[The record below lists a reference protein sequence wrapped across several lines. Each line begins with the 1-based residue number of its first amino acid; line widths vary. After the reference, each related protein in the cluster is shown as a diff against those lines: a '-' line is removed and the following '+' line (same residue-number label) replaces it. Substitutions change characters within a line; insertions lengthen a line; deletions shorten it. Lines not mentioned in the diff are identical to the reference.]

1 MRNCLLILIIGFFL
15 PIFAWSDGG
24 LSLSCSQLIGKC
36 EKVPQPLQLA
46 SDACKW
52 EQKAVGC
59 EGLAKSDPETAKHI
73 RSCDPKALCDGAIS
87 GPIDQ
92 LRGCFSGAVDVG
104 KEFWDAIA
112 SVPELAGKGAEAI
125 RSCWTNAECRNKA
138 LKSSLENAPR
148 RMMLSNPIL
157 APLAFAHMY
166 MKGELTKED
175 FDKALRVS
183 KSLLEKGK
191 DYLVKQGVK
200 LACFDT
206 KTQAEMICYGVFSVV
221 NPAGAAG
228 LLAKA
233 PKLAKILKTAGL
245 AAKEA
250 GAAGK
255 AADAAVDLS
264 RMAKLS
270 NVERVA
276 EAEKLLGRGL
286 SEQQR
291 QALLK
296 AHEVGAET
304 GRGYGTYSTTDLKQK
319 ADILKAAGFSD
330 AERDQLMRQGVA
342 GLFSDT
348 QKARNF
354 ANQARLEA
362 DKLRVS
368 GNVKDATTRYRSSA
382 DSYEV
387 YMKDAKAAKSE
398 RDYLVGAELN
408 ARAERYDKA
417 AEYYLQSKS
426 ALRSNEK
433 AEVVFETLRREKDEL
448 RVIAA
453 KNRDKPGVQK
463 AYEDHRKLIEAVV
476 NNKSFQLGDAWKRE
490 LLKP

>member
-1 MRNCLLILIIGFFL
+1 MRNSLLILIISFFL
-15 PIFAWSDGG
+15 PMLSWSQ
-24 LSLSCSQLIGKC
+24 SLPMACSQLLGKC
-36 EKVPQPLQLA
+36 DKVPQPLQLA
-46 SDACKW
+46 SEACKW

-59 EGLAKSDPETAKHI
+59 EDLAKADADAAKHI
-73 RSCDPKALCDGAIS
+73 RSCDPKALCDGAIAT
-87 GPIDQ
+87 PIDQ

-125 RSCWTNAECRNKA
+125 KACWTNVECRNNA
-138 LKSSLENAPR
+138 LKTSLQNAPR
-148 RMMLSNPIL
+148 NMMLSNPIL
-157 APLAFAHMY
+157 APLAYAYMY
-166 MKGELTKED
+166 MKGDLTKAD
-175 FDKALRVS
+175 LDKAVQVS

-191 DYLVKQGVK
+191 DYLKKQGVK

-233 PKLAKILKTAGL
+233 PKLGKLLKAAGM

-250 GAAGK
+250 NVATK
-255 AADAAVDLS
+255 TTEAAVDLA

-270 NVERVA
+270 NPQRVA
-276 EAEKLLGRGL
+276 EAEKLLGRSL

-291 QALLK
+291 QALIK

-304 GRGYGTYSTTDLKQK
+304 GRGYGTYSATDLKQK

-330 AERDQLMRQGVA
+330 AERSTLMRQGVA
-342 GLFSDT
+342 GLYSDT

-354 ANQARLEA
+354 ANEARLEA
-362 DKLRVS
+362 DKLRVA
-368 GNVKDATTRYRSSA
+368 GNVKDATARYRNSA

-387 YMKDAKAAKSE
+387 FMKDAKAPKSE

-408 ARAERYDKA
+408 ARAERYEQAADYYIKSKA
-417 AEYYLQSKS
+417 S
-426 ALRSNEK
+426 LRSNEK
-433 AEVVFETLRREKDEL
+433 AEVIFETLRREKDEL

-476 NNKSFQLGDAWKRE
+476 NNKNFQLGDAWKRE

>member
-1 MRNCLLILIIGFFL
+1 MLIFIISLVL
-15 PIFAWSDGG
+15 PMFAWSRN
-24 LSLSCSQLIGKC
+24 LPPLACSQLLGKC
-36 EKVPQPLQLA
+36 DKVPQPLQLA

-59 EGLAKSDPETAKHI
+59 EGLAKSDAEAAKHI
-73 RSCDPKALCDGAIS
+73 RSCDPKALCDGAIM

-104 KEFWDAIA
+104 KEFWNAIA

-125 RSCWTNAECRNKA
+125 RACWTNVECRDNAIKTS
-138 LKSSLENAPR
+138 LKNAPR
-148 RMMLSNPIL
+148 NMMLANPIL
-157 APLAFAHMY
+157 APLAYAHMY
-166 MKGELTKED
+166 MKGELTKSD
-175 FDKALRVS
+175 LDKALQVS
-183 KSLLEKGK
+183 KSLLAKGK

-206 KTQAEMICYGVFSVV
+206 KTQAEMVCYGVFSVV

-233 PKLAKILKTAGL
+233 PKLAKLLKTAGL

-250 GAAGK
+250 GATAK
-255 AADAAVDLS
+255 AADAAVDLA

-270 NVERVA
+270 NAERVA
-276 EAEKLLGRGL
+276 EAEKLIGRGL

-291 QALLK
+291 QALIK

-304 GRGYGTYSTTDLKQK
+304 GRGYGTYSATDLKQK
-319 ADILKAAGFSD
+319 ADILKTAGFSD
-330 AERDQLMRQGVA
+330 TERDQLMRQGVA

-387 YMKDAKAAKSE
+387 YIKDAKAAKSE

-417 AEYYLQSKS
+417 AEYFLQSKA
-426 ALRSNEK
+426 ALRGNEK
-433 AEVVFETLRREKDEL
+433 AEVIFETLRREKDEL
-448 RVIAA
+448 RVIAY
-453 KNRDKPGVQK
+453 KNKDKPGVQK

-476 NNKSFQLGDAWKRE
+476 NNKSLQLGDAWKRE
-490 LLKP
+490 LMKP